1 MSELSEL
8 KIGLRTLT
16 FFYFNGVV
24 EHRRDSSHTTTTYEH
39 GSNRL
44 VSSQTEHRS
53 DLVIR
58 NEAGDVQQ
66 INAAAAHVSIR
77 EGSRVTLILAATRE
91 KGPQHFVSV
100 YDHDSGQTGYFAKG
114 VNDMAGPP
122 LYNMGIIVATTI
134 CVVSVFNFSVGKIMP
149 VALAAA
155 FFYELFRRRKL
166 VRAHADKVRMKHGKA
181 SQ

>member
-1 MSELSEL
+1 MYMSELTHL

-24 EHRRDSSHTTTTYEH
+24 ENRRDSSHTTTTYEQ

-53 DLVIR
+53 DLTIR
-58 NEAGDVQQ
+58 NEAGDFQQ

-77 EGSRVTLILAATRE
+77 EGSHVTLILASARE
-91 KGPQHFVSV
+91 KGEQHFVSV
-100 YDHDSGQTGYFAKG
+100 HDHVSGQTGYFAKG
-114 VNDMAGPP
+114 VNDVAGPP
-122 LYNMGIIVATTI
+122 LYNMGIIVAVTI
-134 CVVSVFNFSVGKIMP
+134 CVVGVFNFSAGKIVPM
-149 VALAAA
+149 ALAAA

-166 VRAHADKVRMKHGKA
+166 VRAHADKVRMKYGA
-181 SQ
+181 